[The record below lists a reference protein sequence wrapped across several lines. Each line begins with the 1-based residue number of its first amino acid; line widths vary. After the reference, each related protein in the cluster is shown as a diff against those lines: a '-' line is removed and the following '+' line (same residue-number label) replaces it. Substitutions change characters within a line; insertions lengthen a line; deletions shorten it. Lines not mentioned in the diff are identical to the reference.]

1 MFGYQLIMTRA
12 LGARL
17 ARLLAVMAVTLQV
30 LLPGS
35 MAVAGAKGG
44 DLSGLMCAP
53 SGGVSAESRA
63 ATERLAALL
72 GEDPPDETPAD
83 EHCAPC
89 TPPYVGALNDRTL
102 VAVPC
107 RFITEVEHVIHQP
120 GLVHRAQGPPV
131 GSRAP
136 PPRS

>member
-1 MFGYQLIMTRA
+1 MRFA

-35 MAVAGAKGG
+35 MAVAGARGD

-53 SGGVSAESRA
+53 SGEVSAEGRA
-63 ATERLAALL
+63 AAERLAVLL
-72 GEDPPDETPAD
+72 GDEQPHEAPAD
-83 EHCAPC
+83 AHCGLC
-89 TPPYVGALNDRTL
+89 TLPYAVPTADRTL
-102 VAVPC
+102 VAAPFRFTAKVEPC
-107 RFITEVEHVIHQP
+107 SYQP
-120 GLVHRAQGPPV
+120 GLVHRAQGPPL

-136 PPRS
+136 PSRT